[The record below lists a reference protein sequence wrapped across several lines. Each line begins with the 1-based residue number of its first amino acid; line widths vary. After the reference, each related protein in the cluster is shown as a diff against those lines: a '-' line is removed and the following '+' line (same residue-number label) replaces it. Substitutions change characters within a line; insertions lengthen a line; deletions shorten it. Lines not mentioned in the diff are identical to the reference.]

1 MPPRDEQDY
10 EARRQQIMD
19 AALEVFAHKGFERAT
34 NKDIARAAQIKS
46 PGLIYHYFKDK
57 ADLLRHIVQQRAP
70 ALQLLSHSEELM
82 EIPPREVLTMFAH
95 SFVKG
100 FNDKATVAGFKLLLG
115 ESLRKPIV
123 ADLFNKL
130 GPLRAF
136 SFFTRYLEHHM
147 DLGNLRRVDPGAA
160 ARCFIG
166 PLVIFGLTREI
177 FPQADADTLS
187 LQGMADTHVEI
198 FLRGMAPDP
207 APTPE
212 SI

>member
-57 ADLLRHIVQQRAP
+57 ADLLRSIVEQRAP
-70 ALQLLSHSEELM
+70 ALQLLAHTDELM
-82 EIPPREVLTMFAH
+82 DRPPHEVLTLFAN
-95 SFVKG
+95 SFIKA
-100 FNDKATVAGFKLLLG
+100 FHDKAIIAGFKLLLG
-115 ESLRKPIV
+115 ESLRRPVV
-123 ADLFNKL
+123 ADMFNKL

-147 DLGNLRRVDPGAA
+147 DLGNLRRMDPGAA
-160 ARCFIG
+160 ARCFVG
-166 PLVIFGLTREI
+166 PMVIFALTREV

-187 LQGMADTHVEI
+187 LQTMADTHVDI
-198 FLRGMAPDP
+198 FLRGMTPD
-207 APTPE
+207 PTPE
-212 SI
+212 SAR

>member
-57 ADLLRHIVQQRAP
+57 ADLLRSIVQQRAP
-70 ALQLLSHSEELM
+70 ALQLLTHTDELM
-82 EIPPREVLTMFAH
+82 DKPPREVLTLFAH
-95 SFVKG
+95 SFMQG

-115 ESLRKPIV
+115 ESLRRPVV
-123 ADLFNKL
+123 ADMFNRL

-147 DLGNLRRVDPGAA
+147 DLGDLRRMDPGAA

-166 PLVIFGLTREI
+166 PMVIFALTREV

-187 LQGMADTHVEI
+187 LQTMCDTHVEL

-207 APTPE
+207 PPE
-212 SI
+212 STL